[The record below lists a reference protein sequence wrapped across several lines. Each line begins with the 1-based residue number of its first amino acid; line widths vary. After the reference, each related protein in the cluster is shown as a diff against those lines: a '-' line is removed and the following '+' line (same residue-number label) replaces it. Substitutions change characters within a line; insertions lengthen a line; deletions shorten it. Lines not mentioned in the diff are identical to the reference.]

1 MTPDQIR
8 RLLEPVGEQTAAEV
22 KEYARPVMKRL
33 REEMRYGEVEK
44 LSSFSLETASEF
56 GVPSSPP
63 ERKRRPCHASI
74 TLVILACM
82 KTAVSIPDAV
92 FSQAEKAARR
102 LKMSRSKLYATAL
115 AAFLEEQQAEDLT
128 ARLDAVYTLAESNLD
143 PEWLRAQADA
153 LDREEW

>member
-1 MTPDQIR
+1 
-8 RLLEPVGEQTAAEV
+8 
-22 KEYARPVMKRL
+22 
-33 REEMRYGEVEK
+33 
-44 LSSFSLETASEF
+44 
-56 GVPSSPP
+56 
-63 ERKRRPCHASI
+63 
-74 TLVILACM
+74 M